1 MGKRRFFNS
10 SGLVNCSNIF
20 SPFVPKIFHFTLKL
34 FFLFFLWE
42 LRHNMCI
49 ISFCVIRIYVKT
61 FFKNQGLFCTHF
73 LCAFNP
79 SIFDYTAILRS
90 VSLFWRNFYVR
101 APVNF
106 TRLNEKEAIKYEVS
120 RVNVKLSEFQLRRG
134 LPFCLGYP
142 SKRVKVSFSL

>member
-1 MGKRRFFNS
+1 
-10 SGLVNCSNIF
+10 
-20 SPFVPKIFHFTLKL
+20 
-34 FFLFFLWE
+34 
-42 LRHNMCI
+42 MCI

-120 RVNVKLSEFQLRRG
+120 RVNVKLSEFQLSRG
-134 LPFCLGYP
+134 LPLCLGYP